1 MHDKI
6 QSPQSSSPY
15 DIHICMV
22 SDQPLPNL
30 IPALLPESRP
40 RQVILLISEDMKKR
54 GEILAEN
61 FSNLGC
67 RVSQVAVDAYRID
80 QIRETLLEVLTA
92 HAASNLVLNAT
103 GGNKIMAMAAY
114 DVCRILERP
123 AFYVDT
129 KNAQMIN
136 LLPEGGAEPLAD
148 VIKVKTYL
156 AAYGYAIKEKGNI
169 QIPLERQNLG
179 EHLAAEAAR
188 YADALCV
195 LNGCADAAKNKNPP
209 WAKLLDRH
217 QHFAEL
223 RDLLARFE
231 AAGLI
236 HLSHDKLYFM
246 DEDAR
251 RFACGGWLEDYVV
264 KCVNRLKGDRVLH
277 DHERNVVVETRKGVR
292 NEIDVAFTARNR
304 LHLIECKSG
313 RLSDKEGKENRADG
327 VAYKLDNL
335 RDLMGGTFGKA
346 MLVSFQALN
355 DADRRRCEENRIDV
369 VEAGQLIN
377 LPKILGGW
385 IEGVRGPRR
394 KILAGS

>member
-1 MHDKI
+1 MTRH
-6 QSPQSSSPY
+6 

-22 SDQPLPNL
+22 SGQPLPNL
-30 IPALLPESRP
+30 IPALNAENRP
-40 RQVILLISEDMKKR
+40 RQIILLVSPDMKER
-54 GEILAEN
+54 GELLGDN
-61 FSNLGC
+61 FEKLGC
-67 RVSQVAVDAYRID
+67 KVARVAIDPYRID
-80 QIRETLLEVLTA
+80 KIRATLLEVA
-92 HAASNLVLNAT
+92 VQYAGADLVLNAT
-103 GGNKIMAMAAY
+103 AGTKVMAMGAY
-114 DVCRILERP
+114 DVFRELGKP

-129 KNAQMIN
+129 DNNQLIS
-136 LLPEGGAEPLAD
+136 LLPEGGVRPLGD
-148 VIKVKTYL
+148 VVKVKTYL
-156 AAYGYAIKEKGNI
+156 AAYGYDIKDKGAC
-169 QIPLERQNLG
+169 QIPTERQQLC
-179 EHLAAEAAR
+179 EHLVAHAAR
-188 YADALCV
+188 YADALPI
-195 LNGCADAAKNKNPP
+195 LNGCAEAAKKKNPL
-209 WAKLLDRH
+209 WAKLEERH
-217 QHFAEL
+217 QTFTMLQELLEHFSQAQ
-223 RDLLARFE
+223 
-231 AAGLI
+231 LI
-236 HLSHDKLYFM
+236 HRSNDKLYFV
-246 DEDAR
+246 DESAR
-251 RFACGGWLEDYVV
+251 RFSGGGWLEDYVV

-346 MLVSFQALN
+346 LLVSFQALN
-355 DADRRRCEENRIDV
+355 DADRRRCEENRIEV